1 MKLMKNDDI
10 TYDEFKSVLQ
20 ENSQRIT
27 LPRLGVLKILKSN
40 HNPLTMSEIHDL
52 INKENLKKKID
63 LATIYRTINLFVD
76 LKIVSEVNFRD
87 EFKRYEL
94 VFDRHHHHH
103 IVCKKCKKIENV
115 EQCLTNE
122 IEKMLVKKGYKDISH
137 SLEFFGVCKECSK
150 N

>member
-1 MKLMKNDDI
+1 MAHENI
-10 TYDEFKSVLQ
+10 TYDDFKVILQ
-20 ENSQRIT
+20 KNSQRIT
-27 LPRLGVLKILKSN
+27 LPRLGVLKILKTS
-40 HNPLTMSEIHDL
+40 HAPLTMSEIHEK

-63 LATIYRTINLFVD
+63 LATIYRTVNLFVG
-76 LKIVSEVNFRD
+76 LKIVNEVNFRD

-103 IVCKKCKKIENV
+103 VVCKKCRKIEDV
-115 EQCLTNE
+115 ELCLLNE

-137 SLEFFGVCKECSK
+137 SLEFFGICKDCNK

>member
-1 MKLMKNDDI
+1 MNSDKI
-10 TYDEFKSVLQ
+10 TYDEFKEVLQ
-20 ENSQRIT
+20 RNAQRIT
-27 LPRLGVLKILKSN
+27 LPRLEVLRILKSN
-40 HNPLTMSEIHDL
+40 HNPLTMSEIHD
-52 INKENLKKKID
+52 KVNLLHPKKKID
-63 LATIYRTINLFVD
+63 LATIYRTVNLFVE

-115 EQCLTNE
+115 ELCLMNE

>member
-1 MKLMKNDDI
+1 MKTGNNDI
-10 TYDEFKSVLQ
+10 TFDEFKTVLQ

-40 HNPLTMSEIHDL
+40 HNPLTMSEIHEL
-52 INKENLKKKID
+52 INKENYKKKID
-63 LATIYRTINLFVD
+63 LATIYRTVNLFVD
-76 LKIVSEVNFRD
+76 LKIVAEVNFRD

>member
-1 MKLMKNDDI
+1 MKTKNDDI
-10 TYDEFKSVLQ
+10 TFDEFKTVLQ

-52 INKENLKKKID
+52 INIENFKKKID
-63 LATIYRTINLFVD
+63 LATIYRTVNLFVE

-103 IVCKKCKKIENV
+103 RSFCQFLLWCRHLQLTTCDVKCA
-115 EQCLTNE
+115 LFS
-122 IEKMLVKKGYKDISH
+122 EK
-137 SLEFFGVCKECSK
+137 
-150 N
+150 